1 MKITLENATSKD
13 TKTLERLFQFFAH
26 DTSEYS
32 GKEIGDDGFYHGLND
47 LEDYTEQSNYR
58 TYLIQVDGNLAG
70 LVVVRLEE
78 KINYLRHYFIVRKYR
93 KQKIGLEAAHRIFDM
108 FQGDWRV
115 STMDYNIPAIKFW
128 EKTLSEFTN
137 ESYIK
142 MRRADNKG
150 PQYEFYRSE
159 KL

>member
-1 MKITLENATSKD
+1 MRIVFKQATSED
-13 TKTLERLFQFFAH
+13 NITLERLFQFFAH

-47 LEDYTEQSNYR
+47 LEDYTGQSNYR

-78 KINYLRHYFIVRKYR
+78 KINYLRHYFIVRK
-93 KQKIGLEAAHRIFDM
+93 QNIGLEAAHRIFDM
-108 FQGDWRV
+108 FPGDWRV

-128 EKTLSEFTN
+128 EKTLDKFTN
-137 ESYIK
+137 TCYTK
-142 MRRADNKG
+142 MRREDDKG

-159 KL
+159 